1 MLHSVEGLSAR
12 GEIEGK
18 SGSVLGS
25 VQRQGASRT
34 LWTLGRPPSS
44 SSSSSPWV
52 WALSSTPTACVPV
65 EAAVVE
71 VLLARER
78 GRGGRHLAVLSGGR
92 HATPA
97 VLVEHKHGGA
107 ALQARVSSL
116 ARPVSERLRVVEVGN
131 QTMSQNEVVSTCCRT
146 CQEVHCR
153 SRHPCT
159 ELERSEESV
168 SVCSLR
174 AHSRRVVVHTAP
186 HSCNASSSLCNA
198 KLKPQRLIAQRAEY

>member
-1 MLHSVEGLSAR
+1 MLHSVEGLSAG
-12 GEIEGK
+12 GEIEGE
-18 SGSVLGS
+18 SRPVLGS

-34 LWTLGRPPSS
+34 LWTLGWPPSSGSS
-44 SSSSSPWV
+44 SSSWV

-65 EAAVVE
+65 EAAIVE

-78 GRGGRHLAVLSGGR
+78 GRGGRHLAVLSGGS

-116 ARPVSERLRVVEVGN
+116 ARPVSERLSRKSN
-131 QTMSQNEVVSTCCRT
+131 NAMFQKEVVSTCCRT

-174 AHSRRVVVHTAP
+174 AHSQRVVVHTAP
-186 HSCNASSSLCNA
+186 HSCNASPSLCNA
-198 KLKPQRLIAQRAEY
+198 KLKPQRLIARRAEY